1 MMKYSSES
9 CQSLRTSVTHDAEG
23 YYLEWHIFKDVPI
36 NAEILKII
44 EAP

>member
-1 MMKYSSES
+1 MMKYSLES
-9 CQSLRTSVTHDAEG
+9 CQSLRISAAYDAEG
-23 YYLEWHIFKDVPI
+23 YYLEWQVFNDVPI